1 MISNHQRFFL
11 MVFFLSSCILGF
23 TQGNLGW
30 SLADTILM
38 EKSSLLDSILRSV
51 QRSSEDTSLYRKQV
65 RYELA
70 ASLIQFGK
78 SGASKIN
85 NKALEVADN
94 IRYLN
99 DDYESIIHD
108 FESELKP
115 LKLFKSL
122 YKWYS
127 ASIYQKYSTDGY
139 ISALDNYASEIQ
151 SADHQIVILSDL
163 GRTLFYQTRKE
174 EASRYFQEIIAL
186 SNTSDLEDTLDVGR
200 ARSFLRQ
207 IKSLGVGSDVI
218 PFSKED
224 IYGNKITV
232 AKGDGKV
239 TLIDFWAT
247 WCVPCVRGMPE
258 LQKIY
263 KTYGDR
269 EDFRMIGI
277 SIDRKIDDLR
287 EYLEKH
293 EIQWTQIFEKLSDG
307 TTRDGDLAKLY
318 NGYAVPTYYIIDRNG
333 IIRYNFDS
341 RRAGEEL
348 EEVLKTVM
356 ADE

>member
-1 MISNHQRFFL
+1 M
-11 MVFFLSSCILGF
+11 
-23 TQGNLGW
+23 
-30 SLADTILM
+30 
-38 EKSSLLDSILRSV
+38 
-51 QRSSEDTSLYRKQV
+51 
-65 RYELA
+65 
-70 ASLIQFGK
+70 
-78 SGASKIN
+78 
-85 NKALEVADN
+85 
-94 IRYLN
+94 
-99 DDYESIIHD
+99 
-108 FESELKP
+108 
-115 LKLFKSL
+115 
-122 YKWYS
+122 
-127 ASIYQKYSTDGY
+127 
-139 ISALDNYASEIQ
+139 
-151 SADHQIVILSDL
+151 
-163 GRTLFYQTRKE
+163 
-174 EASRYFQEIIAL
+174 

-287 EYLEKH
+287 EYLQKH

-307 TTRDGDLAKLY
+307 STRDGDLVKLY